1 MASTSMQNDST
12 AVWGTYRPKA
22 LAAACL
28 GLARFTPMGRGKARR
43 VLSTLFVKLHPGP
56 VDSRLWGVPFR
67 LYPQTNKS
75 ELKPLFRLD
84 HYDRRERAA
93 MHEILDH
100 DGALLIDIGANMGL
114 YSFDAVI
121 NGPPGT
127 RAIAVEPQPR
137 MAERITFNVE
147 TARAAGVSGV
157 DRLTLMPVAASD
169 QNGSV
174 RLDMTLPEN
183 IVQVS
188 DRSGAVEIPALTLL
202 EITRREGLTHI
213 DCLKLDIEG
222 HEGVVLAAFLREATD
237 TILPR
242 RIIFEVS
249 HSADWLPAVTALL
262 EKRGYSQRYDFR
274 ANLVYDRPTLAAG

>member
-1 MASTSMQNDST
+1 
-12 AVWGTYRPKA
+12 
-22 LAAACL
+22 
-28 GLARFTPMGRGKARR
+28 
-43 VLSTLFVKLHPGP
+43 
-56 VDSRLWGVPFR
+56 
-67 LYPQTNKS
+67 
-75 ELKPLFRLD
+75 
-84 HYDRRERAA
+84 